1 MPNPVHL
8 RHIGRNNDILNV
20 CSLLW
25 EAFPM
30 MSQWGSQPPHLC
42 GSFHTQISNS
52 WTSGGC
58 PRIQLKSDTI
68 SLETESDSTGQL
80 LSSTGTTST

>member
-42 GSFHTQISNS
+42 GSFRASIRLEAQGLGVGGRLATKPTRSPTPPDES
-52 WTSGGC
+52 VSG
-58 PRIQLKSDTI
+58 SV
-68 SLETESDSTGQL
+68 S
-80 LSSTGTTST
+80 

>member
-1 MPNPVHL
+1 MV
-8 RHIGRNNDILNV
+8 LNV

-42 GSFHTQISNS
+42 GRFRTLISNS
-52 WTSGGC
+52 WTAGQC

-68 SLETESDSTGQL
+68 SLGTESDSTGQL
-80 LSSTGTTST
+80 LSFTGTTST